1 MATSVDREPF
11 ELDAFSEQLQKHV
24 EEDAPQKM
32 RMMAAQ
38 GMAPAQPAETARLL
52 YQLHFD
58 ESEQVREAVNDA
70 IADMPANVLVNVAQ
84 KSDSTGL
91 LDWLAE
97 RRGEEEQ
104 LVEVMLRNEAAH
116 DLTFARLAG
125 HADQRIAEMI
135 ATNEVRILRTPRII
149 EQLYQNPATRMS
161 TVDRLIELAQRND
174 VSLDGL
180 PGLKRALKQK
190 PELFGSEADK
200 EDADEEFQ
208 KILEREA
215 ETSAEE
221 QELLEKLEDE
231 DLTRSQKE
239 EIREKIEEKQSER
252 RELGPAA
259 LIQMTV
265 PEKIRLA
272 TVGSRSTIKKLAQDP
287 NRLVHMAAIES
298 PQLKTPDVVRMASK
312 KSMPDDVIS
321 FIANNR
327 EWTQKYELVRNLLF
341 NPKTPVSDSMDLM
354 KRLRNND
361 LKQLSRSREVPHQV
375 SRAADRLYKKRTGGG
390 DGGRGR

>member
-11 ELDAFSEQLQKHV
+11 ELDAFSEKLQKHV
-24 EEDAPQKM
+24 EDDAPLKM

-38 GMAPAQPAETARLL
+38 GMAPAQPAETVRLL

-58 ESEQVREAVNDA
+58 ESDQVREAVNDA

-84 KSDSTGL
+84 ASESAGL
-91 LDWLAE
+91 LDWLAD
-97 RRGEEEQ
+97 RRGDEDD
-104 LVEVMLRNEAAH
+104 LIEVMLRNDAA
-116 DLTFARLAG
+116 DDRTFARLAG

-135 ATNEVRILRTPRII
+135 ATNEVRILRTPEII
-149 EQLYQNPATRMS
+149 EQLYQNPSTRMA

-190 PELFGSEADK
+190 PELFGGQQKDEQD
-200 EDADEEFQ
+200 EEEFQ

-215 ETSAEE
+215 AKASDE

-239 EIREKIEEKQSER
+239 KLREEIEEKQSDR
-252 RELGPAA
+252 RELGPGA

-298 PQLKTPDVVRMASK
+298 PQLKIPDVTRMASK

-321 FIANNR
+321 YIANNR
-327 EWTQKYELVRNLLF
+327 EWTQKYELVRNLMF

-354 KRLRNND
+354 KRLRNSD

-390 DGGRGR
+390 GGGRGR